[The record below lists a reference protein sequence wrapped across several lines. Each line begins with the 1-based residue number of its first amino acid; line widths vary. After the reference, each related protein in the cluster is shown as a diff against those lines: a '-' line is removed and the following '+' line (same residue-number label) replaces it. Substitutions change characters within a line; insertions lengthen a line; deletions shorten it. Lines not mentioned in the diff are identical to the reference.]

1 MTLLCCGF
9 SRLLA
14 NSMHIYNEMQLPIK
28 LNSVSRARALP
39 RVVFAQTKQ
48 SDLIIIICSLCLNN
62 KHIPIITAIHTRRR
76 AHTHNHSTY
85 THTRMRELA
94 LGCDLNLNKCW
105 THKHT
110 QHPPANTHTVIIYE
124 LFISWMHCC
133 AVSVCVCAYV
143 CTCVCVSGVPGY
155 TPDQHACIKVR
166 GYALNTT
173 PD

>member
-1 MTLLCCGF
+1 
-9 SRLLA
+9 
-14 NSMHIYNEMQLPIK
+14 
-28 LNSVSRARALP
+28 
-39 RVVFAQTKQ
+39 
-48 SDLIIIICSLCLNN
+48 
-62 KHIPIITAIHTRRR
+62 
-76 AHTHNHSTY
+76 
-85 THTRMRELA
+85 MRELA
-94 LGCDLNLNKCW
+94 LGCDLNLNKYW

-166 GYALNTT
+166 GYAFKHDARLESRGMARALRACFCECACVCVCSRECVTVN
-173 PD
+173 